1 MEGSGLVGAVLLL
14 HEDDIHRPGEG
25 GGVDVPEVGD
35 QPMQEVH
42 GVQASLQQL
51 SVHYCC
57 CSAYLQ
63 HDLCLHHHKQ

>member
-1 MEGSGLVGAVLLL
+1 MLTLLPDMEGSGLVGSILLL

-35 QPMQEVH
+35 QPLQEVH

-51 SVHYCC
+51 SAHCP
-57 CSAYLQ
+57 LLLL
-63 HDLCLHHHKQ
+63 LCLSTT